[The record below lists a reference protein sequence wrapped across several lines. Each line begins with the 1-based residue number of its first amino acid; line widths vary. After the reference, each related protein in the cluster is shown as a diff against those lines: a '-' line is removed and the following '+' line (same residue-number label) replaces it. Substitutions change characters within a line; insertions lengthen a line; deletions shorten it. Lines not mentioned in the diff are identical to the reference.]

1 MITVAARTGA
11 VRSMSAVCRPVPPRP
26 GAGGQNPEIAPCL
39 TVRQSTFRQR
49 PAQEQGRP
57 PLLISTPAFKAD
69 AHAEYARLR
78 AAGPIHRIRMPTGI
92 HGWLVVS
99 HDLAREAFTHPLL
112 GKDPAPAQE
121 HLDAVGF
128 TRHRSG
134 VGLGGNMLTA
144 DPPHHTRLRK
154 LVAGAFSARRMAA
167 LGPQIQRISDEL
179 LDAIAPLGSADLV
192 ESFTGPLPMTV
203 ISELLGVPE
212 EHRDEFRHWS
222 QQALGNPLEKQ
233 QEGAAKLNRYLAELL
248 ADKRRN
254 PGEDLLSALVA
265 VHDTVDGRLSEEELL
280 GTAVLLVVAGHDTT
294 ANLLANAAMR
304 LLHDPAQAQ
313 LLRQDP
319 SLLPGAVEEFL
330 RHDAPVDT
338 TPLRFAAAD
347 LTLGGAEIARG
358 DVVIVSLTSVGH
370 DVEDGAEQPLD
381 VTRPA
386 ARHLSFGHG
395 IHHCIGAPL
404 ARLEGV
410 IALGTLLRRL
420 PDLAPADPGAP
431 VAWIPAG
438 IIHGPTSLPVR
449 FTPQPVQASARS

>member
-1 MITVAARTGA
+1 MPDGSTAAHQ
-11 VRSMSAVCRPVPPRP
+11 PV
-26 GAGGQNPEIAPCL
+26 
-39 TVRQSTFRQR
+39 
-49 PAQEQGRP
+49 
-57 PLLISTPAFKAD
+57 LIGSPSFKAD

-78 AAGPIHRIRMPTGI
+78 EAGPIHRVRMPSGLS
-92 HGWLVVS
+92 GWLVVS

-112 GKDPAPAQE
+112 GKDPEPAQA
-121 HLDAVGF
+121 HLDAVGY
-128 TRHRSG
+128 TRNRTG

-167 LGPQIQRISDEL
+167 LGPRIQQITDEL
-179 LDAIAPLGSADLV
+179 LDGIAPLGSTDLV

-212 EHRDEFRHWS
+212 EHRDQFRHWS
-222 QQALGNPLEKQ
+222 QQALGNPPEKQ
-233 QEGAAKLNRYLAELL
+233 REGATNLNRYLAELL

-265 VHDTVDGRLSEEELL
+265 VHDEVDGRLSEEELL

-294 ANLLANAAMR
+294 ANLLANAALR
-304 LLHDPAQAQ
+304 LLREPEQAELLRRDPA
-313 LLRQDP
+313 LLA
-319 SLLPGAVEEFL
+319 GAVEEFL

-338 TPLRFAAAD
+338 TPLRFASGD
-347 LTLGGAEIARG
+347 LTLGGADIRTG
-358 DVVIVSLTSVGH
+358 DVVVISLTSVGH
-370 DVEDGAEQPLD
+370 DVEGGTGQQPLD

-420 PDLAPADPGAP
+420 PDLALTDPEGE

-438 IIHGPTSLPVR
+438 IIHGPLLLPVR
-449 FTPQPVQASARS
+449 FTPQPTQKPTRDESALSAEGSSLAMPLTMPHAAPHATPYATPLMDRQPS